1 MEGMNP
7 LLRARQKALLAC
19 ATQTLLTLGA
29 SDMLQRFERIAV
41 LDQLDGFVQELELQ
55 ITAERDSL
63 GDPAAFSPGLRHE
76 DLMEE
81 AGRLLKLSQALRRE
95 SVSDWPSMAARLYA
109 LTAQL
114 VGRLALHL
122 ASEQR
127 LKAWDGS
134 APAPGDAASWLE
146 SRASARL
153 VRATLDVAEGRVLAG
168 MSRSCTPRELV
179 QTIQAVARH
188 AGAAGAERAMEIV
201 RQHAP
206 PHHWDLVSASRAPL
220 PDTVS

>member
-1 MEGMNP
+1 MEGMPP

-63 GDPAAFSPGLRHE
+63 GDPAAFS
-76 DLMEE
+76 
-81 AGRLLKLSQALRRE
+81 LSQALRRE

-122 ASEQR
+122 AGEQR
-127 LKAWDGS
+127 LKTWDGS
-134 APAPGDAASWLE
+134 APTPGDAASWLE